1 MPRPVQKALHTFF
14 QILFCHPR
22 QRLKIQVHE
31 IPLAQPADGSDI
43 ASEERGVGLGVGQ
56 IGLLLGQ
63 LPDVLQ
69 QKHAVDDRLF
79 THQRAVVVEHRDA
92 FFRRHIG
99 GGSLGRHRREEI
111 DDRLFC
117 FSLVPTRQGIDRQ
130 RLPGIRSWI
139 RPGGRDCQTGR
150 QAVCRLGGRGL
161 DGRRTHTHRSHLTT
175 PHRDSHHS

>member
-1 MPRPVQKALHTFF
+1 MPRPGQKALHALL
-14 QILFCHPR
+14 QVILCHPR
-22 QRLKIQVHE
+22 ERLKIQVHE
-31 IPLAQPADGSDI
+31 IPLAQLANGRDVAG
-43 ASEERGVGLGVGQ
+43 EERGIRLFVRKLRP
-56 IGLLLGQ
+56 LLGQ

-92 FFRRHIG
+92 FVRRHVG

-130 RLPGIRSWI
+130 HLPGIRS
-139 RPGGRDCQTGR
+139 
-150 QAVCRLGGRGL
+150 
-161 DGRRTHTHRSHLTT
+161 
-175 PHRDSHHS
+175 